1 MEVIIIESEAYKR
14 LLEEQAKIIRKAVAD
29 AIMDLQQNAS
39 TDQDWLT
46 IEQARKLL
54 PYRSKTRWQELRDQ
68 RLIEFTNFG
77 RKIMYSRKSIQE
89 FIKNHVK

>member
-39 TDQDWLT
+39 TDQDWST
-46 IEQARKLL
+46 IEQAQKLL
-54 PYRSKTRWQELRDQ
+54 PYRSKTSWQELRDQ

-89 FIKNHVK
+89 FIKIHIK

>member
-14 LLEEQAKIIRKAVAD
+14 LLEEQAKIIRKGVAD
-29 AIMDLQQNAS
+29 AILDLQQKNVAE
-39 TDQDWLT
+39 QDWLT

-89 FIKNHVK
+89 FIKIHIK

>member
-29 AIMDLQQNAS
+29 AIMDLQQNSS

-89 FIKNHVK
+89 FIKIHIK